1 MYHISIKLG
10 KERRK
15 RRKEKWAKEKKRK
28 KKEKAQGNEWWS
40 ECFTSFR
47 IHNKSRKGGFL

>member
-1 MYHISIKLG
+1 MKRKKIYHISIKLG

-28 KKEKAQGNEWWS
+28 KKEKAYE
-40 ECFTSFR
+40 
-47 IHNKSRKGGFL
+47 K